1 MLMGGKVD
9 EVSTD
14 TLHCLKKGALK
25 KLEVSR
31 RREASRAWM
40 RCRGMRGVLRDEQ
53 LQGGE
58 VGQKAGSKQIRA

>member
-31 RREASRAWM
+31 RGEAGSESM
-40 RCRGMRGVLRDEQ
+40 DEVQRDERGAQ
-53 LQGGE
+53 
-58 VGQKAGSKQIRA
+58 R